1 MEGVACYT
9 VRALRA
15 DPPAILPFSPIKT
28 YIITLRGSDRDYR
41 SQKRLTE
48 QTFVVENAGFRNC
61 AKAGVVNSAQ
71 DLLHANQFI
80 CRLEEDNPLPVFI
93 LEDDFEMLDTDPHR
107 LQACIDV
114 LLRRS
119 SRCAAPDAP
128 AQDGRWNGA
137 AMMGLW
143 HVMFLS
149 GGARGLL
156 GNAMAAAMEAG
167 GVDAVALGAIPWWV
181 SPVGEGFYRIRFG
194 GATHAML
201 YSPRARREMLA
212 IPTAIHVPH
221 DGTVFTTMVVI
232 TPEKP
237 LAGQVHLETPN
248 MKDWDPAGNFK
259 KVLDTYGCGV
269 NARACYAGM
278 HGTLRSG
285 GLQSGAGR
293 DVWYNIYIKQWMYI
307 IIVLLACVLVL
318 TTPPPPAVVE
328 FEQRLYRGA
337 QRGIDRVLL
346 LIQHRPAQRETRV
359 APRLRQ
365 AGKLARLRL
374 VEPASGRRT

>member
-1 MEGVACYT
+1 MEGDACYT

-15 DPPAILPFSPIKT
+15 HPPAILPFSPIKT

-61 AKAGVVNSAQ
+61 AKEGVVNSAQ

-80 CRLEEDNPLPVFI
+80 CRLEEGNPLPVFI
-93 LEDDFEMLDTDPHR
+93 LEDDFEMLDTDPRR

-119 SRCAAPDAP
+119 SWCAAP
-128 AQDGRWNGA
+128 AQDKRWNGA
-137 AMMGLW
+137 AMTGLW

-167 GVDAVALGAIPWWV
+167 GVDAVALGAIPWWA

-194 GATHAML
+194 GSTHAML
-201 YSPRARREMLA
+201 YSQRARREIMA
-212 IPTAIHVPH
+212 IPSTIHVPH

-232 TPEKP
+232 TPENP

-248 MKDWDPAGNFK
+248 MKDWDPAGEFK

-285 GLQSGAGR
+285 GLHSGVGR
-293 DVWYNIYIKQWMYI
+293 DVWYNIYIKPWMYI
-307 IIVLLACVLVL
+307 IIVLLACVFVL

-337 QRGIDRVLL
+337 QKGVDRVML
-346 LIQHRPAQRETRV
+346 LIRHRRAQRGTRV
-359 APRLRQ
+359 VQRLRQ